1 MRGCEMKL
9 PPLIRGTLLKR
20 SKRFISEIELV
31 TGEVV
36 LAHCPNTG
44 RMLGCSEPG
53 RPVYVSSHDNPKRKM
68 AYTWEL
74 IQMET
79 SLVGV
84 NTLNTNRIVRKALES
99 SCITKFGRYDTIV
112 SEVKITPKTRL
123 DFLLQGQD
131 RANRYIEV
139 KNCTLVESGRAMF
152 PDAVSLR
159 GQKHL
164 QELMTLKKA
173 GHNAAVLF
181 LVQRTDAREFSPAE
195 HIDPEYSRMLALARE
210 AGVDILAYDV
220 KLDTRRIRLNHELPC
235 VFH

>member
-1 MRGCEMKL
+1 MQL
-9 PPLIRGTLLKR
+9 PPLKKGTLLGR
-20 SKRFISEIELV
+20 SRRFISEIELD
-31 TGEVV
+31 TGEII

-44 RMLGCSEPG
+44 KMLGCSEPG
-53 RPVYVSSHDNPKRKM
+53 RPVYVSHNANPKRKM
-68 AYTWEL
+68 AHTWEL

-99 SCITKFGRYDTIV
+99 ESISKFARYDTIV
-112 SEVKITPKTRL
+112 SEVKISPKTRI
-123 DFLLQGQD
+123 DFALQGGEMVPW
-131 RANRYIEV
+131 YLEV

-164 QELMTLKKA
+164 QELMDLKQA

-181 LVQRTDAREFSPAE
+181 LVQRTDARDFSPAW
-195 HIDPEYSRMLALARE
+195 HIDPDYSRMLISAQE
-210 AGVDILAYDV
+210 AGVDVLVYDV
-220 KLDTRRIRLNHELPC
+220 RLDTSKITLNCELPL
-235 VFH
+235 VLN